1 MKKILF
7 ILFAIN
13 LYSDSIYASFDVVA
27 QKSAKLALPSVGI
40 VDNIYV
46 SVGDSV
52 KKDDILLNLDYA
64 IEQVGLDSS
73 MVDLDLANTALKFA
87 NNTLSRYK
95 QVESVINKQNLDE
108 ISFKKDEASNKLR
121 AAKINISKY
130 KTLISQKQLK
140 APFDGVITAKFIEVG
155 EGVGGVAQPL
165 FILDSY
171 PDVKLLLSFDEKY
184 VNLVKVGDTYE
195 YMLDGLKISGK
206 ISKIYPNIDM
216 KTRKVYAEVLAKD
229 IKIGSFGEGYII
241 TDK

>member
-46 SVGDSV
+46 NVGDSV

-140 APFDGVITAKFIEVG
+140 APFDGVIAAKFIEVG